1 VNGDAV
7 TSVDLTSAGSATT
20 ATVGD
25 YTITA
30 SNAGGAGLSNYDI
43 TYVGGVLTVGK
54 AGLTI
59 TASNE
64 TKPFGETARLDGYSV
79 AGLVNGDAVSSVSL
93 ISKGVTPDAPRGV
106 YAIDATSAVGAG
118 LSNYDI
124 LYVDGNL
131 TVENTVSA
139 SDARSIASVARAAI
153 VPAAPV
159 AMLTESEDAS
169 DAATP
174 QMVLP
179 DKCEGL
185 SSRGCDTQQDDQG
198 NTAMRMYQELRP

>member
-1 VNGDAV
+1 MGNPFSLQGKVAVVTGGNTGIGQGIALALADA
-7 TSVDLTSAGSATT
+7 
-20 ATVGD
+20 
-25 YTITA
+25 
-30 SNAGGAGLSNYDI
+30 GA
-43 TYVGGVLTVGK
+43 
-54 AGLTI
+54 
-59 TASNE
+59 
-64 TKPFGETARLDGYSV
+64 
-79 AGLVNGDAVSSVSL
+79 
-93 ISKGVTPDAPRGV
+93 
-106 YAIDATSAVGAG
+106 
-118 LSNYDI
+118 
-124 LYVDGNL
+124 
-131 TVENTVSA
+131 
-139 SDARSIASVARAAI
+139 SIASVARAAI